1 MEYTVQLKEDLNLIH
16 ATASGEWESQTDN
29 AMVRAIME
37 TVDASGSRKVLLD
50 IRELH
55 FDLPIIHYF
64 ERVKEMRAQR
74 QQFGITSTRTAIV
87 YSSTDKKLEQDLTFF
102 ETASRN
108 RGLPYCVFQDLE
120 EAMAWLLSEG

>member
-1 MEYTVQLKEDLNLIH
+1 MEYTVQLKEDLNLVF

-37 TVDASGSRKVLLD
+37 TVDTSGSRKVLLD

-64 ERVKEMRAQR
+64 ERVQEMREKR
-74 QQFGITSTRTAIV
+74 RQFGTTSTKTAIV
-87 YSSTDKKLEQDLTFF
+87 YSSTDEKLDRDIAFF

-108 RGLPYCVFQDLE
+108 RSLPYRTFKVME
-120 EAMAWLLSEG
+120 EAMGWLLSEK

>member
-87 YSSTDKKLEQDLTFF
+87 YSSTDK
-102 ETASRN
+102 SSN
-108 RGLPYCVFQDLE
+108 RI
-120 EAMAWLLSEG
+120 